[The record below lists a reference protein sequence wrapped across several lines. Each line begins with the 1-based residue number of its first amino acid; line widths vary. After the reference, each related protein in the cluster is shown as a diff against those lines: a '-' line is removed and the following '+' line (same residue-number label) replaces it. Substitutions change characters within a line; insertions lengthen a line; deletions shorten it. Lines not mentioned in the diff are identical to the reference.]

1 MALWNELQAVVEGER
16 YSGLFAKIVNP
27 IRDYRFSRKLRKVFG
42 DVVEKPTVED
52 IISLIPIV
60 QCKFYEVKQTE
71 LVSEID
77 ALEKTL
83 NNCDASAMMKQLQE
97 SGLYELHS

>member
-16 YSGLFAKIVNP
+16 YSGLFAKIVNA
-27 IRDYRFSRKLRKVFG
+27 IRDYRLSRKLRKVFG

-60 QCKFYEVKQTE
+60 QCSFYEVKQ
-71 LVSEID
+71 
-77 ALEKTL
+77 
-83 NNCDASAMMKQLQE
+83 
-97 SGLYELHS
+97 